1 MKRVFRYLLYVI
13 IGISFLYPQQSKRQ
27 KPPPKKTPPP
37 ASRSNFSSSNALRDL
52 NFEIIKLSY
61 IRTDRAV
68 AILKSMGYIV
78 IEFDPG
84 KDQPGGERQYAPKQS
99 QKIDLGN
106 IKSEDLPVIIKI
118 PETETVTLVKEEK
131 TSKSSKKTTE
141 LGVSL
146 DGILLDKTTD
156 GEEMQRLLVGY
167 REGEFEKVA
176 QLLNLIQNKIDVP
189 ASQILIEALVI
200 ELDSDKL
207 EELGIDYSGT
217 GSGFAATFPS
227 PDSETGDI
235 NPFTLVLDRTLLGNA
250 NTFQSNVEALISTKA
265 AEILS
270 KPSVLVLDG
279 RQARIQVGQQIPIV
293 KTTDTEISQTKSV
306 DYIPVGIVLNL
317 RPRINEDDTR
327 ITIQVETIISETEER
342 IGASSSGG
350 VLEAPVINNRRVQ
363 SFVRVANNTPF
374 IIGGLIAN
382 KRSQSEGGIPLLK
395 DLPVLGKLFSVS
407 NERQIKKEVIV
418 VITPH
423 IIQES
428 ENNFSRVIPQDSE
441 LFNAFGNRSFPN
453 SYRVQNT
460 DVFDLSFIYSSP
472 IYIQIKE
479 AVEKAAMKDNT
490 KYVEEPYK
498 SVLEGR
504 VFGED
509 ILVRRMIYEII
520 EKMGYHNHIDPTKVM
535 FFLDEQ
541 EDPAG
546 FKVEPMARYIAGI
559 KDDKLLRLSYS
570 IRDKASFEKPFV
582 RPTALIAYDDL
593 LEGYNYKQNLRLKNK
608 KGDDSTDDDF
618 TILIGEEKHE
628 RRLYEVLVM
637 KKVLELNPDLSL
649 TLDYFKPGIE
659 ILFPSPEV
667 LIKDTHI
674 VDRDAAKYFY
684 EVNDYYGAFE
694 DVYNRETSA
703 FVDLIIK

>member
-1 MKRVFRYLLYVI
+1 MRRLFLFSWLI
-13 IGISFLYPQQSKRQ
+13 ILCLSAIQGQTSTRATPV
-27 KPPPKKTPPP
+27 KTI
-37 ASRSNFSSSNALRDL
+37 FRDL
-52 NFEIIKLSY
+52 EFEVIKLSY

-68 AILKSMGYIV
+68 AILKSIGYVV
-78 IEFDPG
+78 IEFEPG
-84 KDQPGGERQYAPKQS
+84 KDSHAGERQYTPKQS
-99 QKIDLGN
+99 SKFNVNDV
-106 IKSEDLPVIIKI
+106 KPSELPIIIKL
-118 PETETVTLVKEEK
+118 PETESVTLVKEEK
-131 TSKSSKKTTE
+131 SSSKSSKKGAVSVN
-141 LGVSL
+141 LG
-146 DGILLDKTTD
+146 GITLENTTD
-156 GEEMQRLLVGY
+156 GEPMQRLLVGY
-167 REGEFEKVA
+167 NRDKFDDVA
-176 QLLNLIQNKIDVP
+176 QLLDLIHNKIDLP
-189 ASQILIEALVI
+189 AEQILIEALVI

-207 EELGIDYSGT
+207 DELGIDYSGT
-217 GSGFAATFPS
+217 GAGFSASFPP
-227 PDSETGDI
+227 PDSETGEI
-235 NPFTLVLDRTLLGNA
+235 NPFTVILDRTLLGNA
-250 NTFQSNVEALISTKA
+250 NTFRTNVEALISTKA

-293 KTTDTEISQTKSV
+293 KTTDTQISQTKSV

-342 IGASSSGG
+342 IGASSGGG

-374 IIGGLIAN
+374 IIGGLISN
-382 KRSQSEGGIPLLK
+382 KKSQSEGGIPILK
-395 DLPVLGKLFSVS
+395 DLPLLGKIFSVS
-407 NERQIKKEVIV
+407 SERSIKKEVIV

-460 DVFDLSFIYSSP
+460 DVFDLSFIYNSP
-472 IYIQIKE
+472 IFQKIQAGVVE
-479 AVEKAAMKDNT
+479 AAKQDKAM
-490 KYVEEPYK
+490 YVEEPYK

-504 VFGED
+504 VFGEE

-520 EKMGYHNHIDPTKVM
+520 EKMDYYKHIDPEKVM
-535 FFLDEQ
+535 FFHNEANN
-541 EDPAG
+541 PAG
-546 FKVEPMARYIAGI
+546 FKVEPLAGYIRRVLNM
-559 KDDKLLRLSYS
+559 KDEKYLRLSYS
-570 IRDKASFEKPFV
+570 IHGEASLDKPFV
-582 RPTALIAYDDL
+582 RPTAIVAYDDIDL
-593 LEGYNYKQNLRLKNK
+593 KYNYKKMIRIKNK
-608 KGDDSTDDDF
+608 RGNDPSEDSF
-618 TILIGEEKHE
+618 TILISKEKHE
-628 RRLYEVLVM
+628 RRLYEILVM

-649 TLDYFKPGIE
+649 QLDYFKPGIE

-667 LIKDTHI
+667 LIKDFHI

-694 DVYNRETSA
+694 DVFNQKTSE
-703 FVDLIIK
+703 FVDLMIK

>member
-1 MKRVFRYLLYVI
+1 MRRLFLFSWLI
-13 IGISFLYPQQSKRQ
+13 ILCLSAIQGQTSTRATPV
-27 KPPPKKTPPP
+27 KTI
-37 ASRSNFSSSNALRDL
+37 FRDL
-52 NFEIIKLSY
+52 EFEVIKLSY

-68 AILKSMGYIV
+68 AILKSIGYVV
-78 IEFDPG
+78 IEFEPG
-84 KDQPGGERQYAPKQS
+84 KDSHAGERQYTPKLS
-99 QKIDLGN
+99 SKFNVNDV
-106 IKSEDLPVIIKI
+106 KPSDLPIIIKL
-118 PETETVTLVKEEK
+118 PETESVTLVQEEK
-131 TSKSSKKTTE
+131 SSSKSSKKGAVSVN
-141 LGVSL
+141 LG
-146 DGILLDKTTD
+146 GITLENTTD
-156 GEEMQRLLVGY
+156 GEPMQRLLVGY
-167 REGEFEKVA
+167 NRDKFDDLA
-176 QLLNLIQNKIDVP
+176 QLLNLIQNKIDLP
-189 ASQILIEALVI
+189 AEQILIEALVI

-207 EELGIDYSGT
+207 DELGIDYSGT
-217 GSGFAATFPS
+217 GAGFSASFPP
-227 PDSETGDI
+227 PDPETGEI
-235 NPFTLVLDRTLLGNA
+235 NPFTVILDRTLLGNA
-250 NTFQSNVEALISTKA
+250 NTFRTNVEALISTKA

-293 KTTDTEISQTKSV
+293 KTTDTQISQTKSV

-342 IGASSSGG
+342 IGASSGGG

-374 IIGGLIAN
+374 IIGGLISN
-382 KRSQSEGGIPLLK
+382 KKSQSEGGIPILK
-395 DLPVLGKLFSVS
+395 DLPLLGKIFSVS
-407 NERQIKKEVIV
+407 SERSIKKEVIV

-460 DVFDLSFIYSSP
+460 DVFDLSFIYNSP
-472 IYIQIKE
+472 IFQKIQAGVDE
-479 AVEKAAMKDNT
+479 AAKQDKAM
-490 KYVEEPYK
+490 YVEEPYK

-504 VFGED
+504 VFGEE

-520 EKMGYHNHIDPTKVM
+520 EKMDYYKHIDPEKVM
-535 FFLDEQ
+535 FFHNEANN
-541 EDPAG
+541 PAG
-546 FKVEPMARYIAGI
+546 FKVEPLAGYIRRVLNM
-559 KDDKLLRLSYS
+559 KDEKYLRLSYS
-570 IRDKASFEKPFV
+570 IHGEASLDKPFV
-582 RPTALIAYDDL
+582 RPTAIVAYDDIDL
-593 LEGYNYKQNLRLKNK
+593 KYNYKKMIRIKNK
-608 KGDDSTDDDF
+608 RGNDPSEDSF
-618 TILIGEEKHE
+618 TILISKEKHE
-628 RRLYEVLVM
+628 RRLYEILVM

-649 TLDYFKPGIE
+649 QLDYFKPGIE

-667 LIKDTHI
+667 LIKDFHI

-694 DVYNRETSA
+694 DVFNQKTSE
-703 FVDLIIK
+703 FVDLMIK

>member
-1 MKRVFRYLLYVI
+1 MRRLFLFSWLI
-13 IGISFLYPQQSKRQ
+13 ILCLSAIQGQTSTRATPV
-27 KPPPKKTPPP
+27 KTI
-37 ASRSNFSSSNALRDL
+37 FRDL
-52 NFEIIKLSY
+52 EFEVIKLSY

-68 AILKSMGYIV
+68 AILKSIGYVV
-78 IEFDPG
+78 IEFEPG
-84 KDQPGGERQYAPKQS
+84 KDSHAGERQYTPKLS
-99 QKIDLGN
+99 SKFNVNDV
-106 IKSEDLPVIIKI
+106 KPSDLPIIIKL
-118 PETETVTLVKEEK
+118 PETESVTLVQEEK
-131 TSKSSKKTTE
+131 SSSKSSKKGAVSVN
-141 LGVSL
+141 LG
-146 DGILLDKTTD
+146 GITLENTTD
-156 GEEMQRLLVGY
+156 GEPMQRLLVGY
-167 REGEFEKVA
+167 NRDKFDDLA
-176 QLLNLIQNKIDVP
+176 QLLNLIQNKIDLP
-189 ASQILIEALVI
+189 AEQILIEALVI

-207 EELGIDYSGT
+207 DELGIDYSGT
-217 GSGFAATFPS
+217 GAGFSASFPP
-227 PDSETGDI
+227 PDPETGEI
-235 NPFTLVLDRTLLGNA
+235 NPFTVILDRTLLGNA
-250 NTFQSNVEALISTKA
+250 NTFRTNVEALISTKA

-293 KTTDTEISQTKSV
+293 KTTDTQISQTKSV

-342 IGASSSGG
+342 IGASSGGG

-374 IIGGLIAN
+374 IIGGLISN
-382 KRSQSEGGIPLLK
+382 KKSQSEGGIPILK
-395 DLPVLGKLFSVS
+395 DLPLLGKIFSVS
-407 NERQIKKEVIV
+407 TERSIKKEVIV

-460 DVFDLSFIYSSP
+460 DVFDLSFIYNSP
-472 IYIQIKE
+472 IFQKIQAGVVE
-479 AVEKAAMKDNT
+479 AAKQDKAM
-490 KYVEEPYK
+490 YVEEPYK

-504 VFGED
+504 VFGEE

-520 EKMGYHNHIDPTKVM
+520 EKMDYYKHIDPEKVM
-535 FFLDEQ
+535 FFHNEANN
-541 EDPAG
+541 PAG
-546 FKVEPMARYIAGI
+546 FKVEPLAGYIRRVLNM
-559 KDDKLLRLSYS
+559 KDEKYLRLSYS
-570 IRDKASFEKPFV
+570 IHGEASLDKPFV
-582 RPTALIAYDDL
+582 RPTAIVAYDDIDL
-593 LEGYNYKQNLRLKNK
+593 KYNYKKMIRIKNK
-608 KGDDSTDDDF
+608 RGNDPSEDSF
-618 TILIGEEKHE
+618 TILISKEKHE
-628 RRLYEVLVM
+628 RRLYEILVM

-649 TLDYFKPGIE
+649 QLDYFKPGIE

-667 LIKDTHI
+667 LIKDFHI

-694 DVYNRETSA
+694 DVFNQKTSE
-703 FVDLIIK
+703 FVDLMIK

>member
-1 MKRVFRYLLYVI
+1 MRRLFLFSWLI
-13 IGISFLYPQQSKRQ
+13 ILCLSAIQGQTSTRATPV
-27 KPPPKKTPPP
+27 KTI
-37 ASRSNFSSSNALRDL
+37 FRDL
-52 NFEIIKLSY
+52 EFEVIKLSY

-68 AILKSMGYIV
+68 AILKSIGYVV
-78 IEFDPG
+78 IEFEPG
-84 KDQPGGERQYAPKQS
+84 KDSHAGERQYTPKLS
-99 QKIDLGN
+99 SKFNVNDV
-106 IKSEDLPVIIKI
+106 KPSDLPIIIKL
-118 PETETVTLVKEEK
+118 PETESVTLVQEEK
-131 TSKSSKKTTE
+131 SSSKSSKKGAVSVN
-141 LGVSL
+141 LG
-146 DGILLDKTTD
+146 GITLENTTD
-156 GEEMQRLLVGY
+156 GEPMQRLLVGY
-167 REGEFEKVA
+167 NRDKFDDLA
-176 QLLNLIQNKIDVP
+176 QLLNLIQNKIDLP
-189 ASQILIEALVI
+189 AEQILIEALVI

-207 EELGIDYSGT
+207 DELGIDYSGT
-217 GSGFAATFPS
+217 GAGFSASFPP
-227 PDSETGDI
+227 PDPETGEI
-235 NPFTLVLDRTLLGNA
+235 NPFTVILDRTLLGNA
-250 NTFQSNVEALISTKA
+250 NTFRTNVEALISTKA

-293 KTTDTEISQTKSV
+293 KTTDTQISQTKSV

-342 IGASSSGG
+342 IGASSGGG

-374 IIGGLIAN
+374 IIGGLISN
-382 KRSQSEGGIPLLK
+382 KKSQSEGGIPILK
-395 DLPVLGKLFSVS
+395 DLPLLGKIFSVS
-407 NERQIKKEVIV
+407 TERSIKKEVIV

-460 DVFDLSFIYSSP
+460 DVFDLSFIYNSP
-472 IYIQIKE
+472 IFQKIQARVVE
-479 AVEKAAMKDNT
+479 AAKQDKAM
-490 KYVEEPYK
+490 YVEEPYK

-504 VFGED
+504 VFGEE

-520 EKMGYHNHIDPTKVM
+520 EKMDYYKHIDPEKVM
-535 FFLDEQ
+535 FFHNEANN
-541 EDPAG
+541 PAG
-546 FKVEPMARYIAGI
+546 FKVEPLAGYIRRVLNM
-559 KDDKLLRLSYS
+559 KDEKYLRLSYS
-570 IRDKASFEKPFV
+570 IHGEASLDKPFV
-582 RPTALIAYDDL
+582 RPTAIVAYDDIDL
-593 LEGYNYKQNLRLKNK
+593 KYNYKKMIRIKNK
-608 KGDDSTDDDF
+608 RGNDPSEDSF
-618 TILIGEEKHE
+618 TILISKEKHE
-628 RRLYEVLVM
+628 RRLYEILVM

-649 TLDYFKPGIE
+649 QLDYFKPGIE

-667 LIKDTHI
+667 LIKDFHI

-694 DVYNRETSA
+694 DVFNQKTSEY
-703 FVDLIIK
+703 VDLMIK

>member
-1 MKRVFRYLLYVI
+1 MYKKFLYTWSVI
-13 IGISFLYPQQSKRQ
+13 LILSAIQGQTPQRTNKATKGIS
-27 KPPPKKTPPP
+27 
-37 ASRSNFSSSNALRDL
+37 LRDL
-52 NFEIIKLSY
+52 EYEVIKLSY

-68 AILKSMGYIV
+68 GILKSMGYVI
-78 IEFDPG
+78 IEFDSG
-84 KDQPGGERQYAPKQS
+84 KDDPAGERQYDPKQS
-99 QKIDLGN
+99 KKININN
-106 IKSEDLPVIIKI
+106 IKPDELPIIIKL
-118 PETETVTLVKEEK
+118 PETESVTLVVEEK
-131 TSKSSKKTTE
+131 SKKSSKKASE
-141 LGVSL
+141 LGVNL
-146 DGILLDKTTD
+146 GGIPLEDITD
-156 GEEMQRLLVGY
+156 GDPMQRLLVGY
-167 REGEFEKVA
+167 NTDKFDEVA
-176 QLLNLIQNKIDVP
+176 QLLNLIHNKIDIP
-189 ASQILIEALVI
+189 APQILIEALVV

-207 EELGIDYSGT
+207 DELGIDYSGT
-217 GSGFAATFPS
+217 GTGFTAAFPPPDPESG
-227 PDSETGDI
+227 EI
-235 NPFTLVLDRTLLGNA
+235 NPFTVILDRTLLGNA
-250 NTFQSNVEALISTKA
+250 NTFRTNVQALISTKA

-293 KTTDTEISQTKSV
+293 KTTDTQISQTKSV

-317 RPRINEDDTR
+317 RPRINEDNTR

-342 IGASSSGG
+342 IGASSGGG

-374 IIGGLIAN
+374 IIGGLISN
-382 KRSQSEGGIPLLK
+382 KKSQSEGGIPILK
-395 DLPVLGKLFSVS
+395 DLPFLGKIFSIS
-407 NERQIKKEVIV
+407 TERTIKKEVIV

-472 IYIQIKE
+472 IYKKIRS
-479 AVEKAAMKDNT
+479 AVSDAAKKDKT
-490 KYVEEPYK
+490 MYVEEPYK

-520 EKMGYHNHIDPTKVM
+520 EKMDYYKYVDPEKVM
-535 FFLDEQ
+535 FFKDNPD
-541 EDPAG
+541 DPSG
-546 FKVEPMARYIAGI
+546 FKVEPLSNYIRGVFDL
-559 KDDKLLRLSYS
+559 KGEKYLRLSYS
-570 IRDKASFEKPFV
+570 IHGEASLDKPFV
-582 RPTALIAYDDL
+582 RPTAIVAYDDIDL
-593 LEGYNYKQNLRLKNK
+593 KYNYKKLIRIKNK
-608 KGDDSTDDDF
+608 RGNDSSEDSF
-618 TILIGEEKHE
+618 TILISKEKHE
-628 RRLYEVLVM
+628 RRLYEILVM

-649 TLDYFKPGIE
+649 QLDYFKPGIE

-667 LIKDTHI
+667 LIKDFHI

-694 DVYNRETSA
+694 DVFNQKTSE
-703 FVDLIIK
+703 FVDLMIK

>member
-1 MKRVFRYLLYVI
+1 MRRYFIYIFLVI
-13 IGISFLYPQQSKRQ
+13 ICLSSIIAQTTTTRPKSPKR
-27 KPPPKKTPPP
+27 TI
-37 ASRSNFSSSNALRDL
+37 ASTSLRDL
-52 NFEIIKLSY
+52 DYEIIKLSY

-68 AILKSMGYIV
+68 AILKAMGYVV
-78 IEFDPG
+78 IEFESG
-84 KDQPGGERQYAPKQS
+84 KEQPGGERQYSPKHS
-99 QKIDLGN
+99 KKINLDD
-106 IKSEDLPVIIKI
+106 IKSKELPIIIKI
-118 PETETVTLVKEEK
+118 PETETVTLVHEEK
-131 TSKSSKKTTE
+131 SSKSSSKKRTQ
-141 LGVSL
+141 LGVNL
-146 DGILLDKTTD
+146 GGIILDKTTD

-167 REGEFEKVA
+167 KPNNFEQVA

-189 ASQILIEALVI
+189 AAQILIEALVI

-207 EELGIDYSGT
+207 DELGIDYSGT
-217 GSGFAATFPS
+217 GKGFAASFPA
-227 PDSETGDI
+227 PDSETGEI
-235 NPFTLVLDRTLLGNA
+235 NPFSIILDRTLLGNA

-317 RPRINEDDTR
+317 RPRISEDDTR

-342 IGASSSGG
+342 IGASAAGG

-382 KRSQSEGGIPLLK
+382 KKSQSEGGIPLLK
-395 DLPVLGKLFSVS
+395 DLPFLGKLFSVS
-407 NERQIKKEVIV
+407 NERSIKKEVIV

-423 IIQES
+423 IVQES

-460 DVFDLSFIYSSP
+460 DVFDLSFIYTSP
-472 IYIQIKE
+472 IYNQIKE
-479 AVEKAAMKDNT
+479 AVEEAAKKDKT

-504 VFGED
+504 VFGEE
-509 ILVRRMIYEII
+509 ILVRRMIFEII
-520 EKMGYHNHIDPTKVM
+520 EKMDYYNHIDPTKVM

-546 FKVEPMARYIAGI
+546 FKVEPLAGYIANI
-559 KDDKLLRLSYS
+559 KEDKLLRLSYS
-570 IRDKASFEKPFV
+570 IRDKATFEKPFV
-582 RPTALIAYDDL
+582 RPTALIAYDDR

-608 KGDDSTDDDF
+608 RGDNSTNDDY
-618 TILIGEEKHE
+618 TILIGDDRNE

-637 KKVLELNPDLSL
+637 KKVLELNPDLEL
-649 TLDYFKPGIE
+649 QLDYFKPGIE

-667 LIKDTHI
+667 LSKDIHI

-684 EVNDYYGAFE
+684 EINDYYGAFE
-694 DVYNRETSA
+694 DVYNRETSE

>member
-1 MKRVFRYLLYVI
+1 MRRLFLFSWLI
-13 IGISFLYPQQSKRQ
+13 ILCLSAIQGQTSTRATPV
-27 KPPPKKTPPP
+27 KTI
-37 ASRSNFSSSNALRDL
+37 FRDL
-52 NFEIIKLSY
+52 EFEVIKLSY

-68 AILKSMGYIV
+68 AILKSIGYVV
-78 IEFDPG
+78 IEFEPG
-84 KDQPGGERQYAPKQS
+84 KDSHAGERQYTPKQS
-99 QKIDLGN
+99 SKFNVNDV
-106 IKSEDLPVIIKI
+106 KPSELPIIIKL
-118 PETETVTLVKEEK
+118 PETESVTLVKEEK
-131 TSKSSKKTTE
+131 SSSKSSKKGAVSVN
-141 LGVSL
+141 LG
-146 DGILLDKTTD
+146 GITLENTTD
-156 GEEMQRLLVGY
+156 GEPMQRLLVGY
-167 REGEFEKVA
+167 NRDKFDDVA
-176 QLLNLIQNKIDVP
+176 QLLDLIHNKIDLP
-189 ASQILIEALVI
+189 AEQILIEALVI

-207 EELGIDYSGT
+207 DELGIDYSGT
-217 GSGFAATFPS
+217 GAGFSASFPP
-227 PDSETGDI
+227 PDSETGEI
-235 NPFTLVLDRTLLGNA
+235 NPFTVILDRTLLGNA
-250 NTFQSNVEALISTKA
+250 NTFRTNVEALISTKA

-293 KTTDTEISQTKSV
+293 KTTDTQISQTKSV

-342 IGASSSGG
+342 IGASSGGG

-374 IIGGLIAN
+374 IIGGLISN
-382 KRSQSEGGIPLLK
+382 KKSQSEGGIPILK
-395 DLPVLGKLFSVS
+395 DLPLLGKIFSVS
-407 NERQIKKEVIV
+407 TERSIKKEVIV

-460 DVFDLSFIYSSP
+460 DVFDLSFIYNSP
-472 IYIQIKE
+472 IFQKIQARVVE
-479 AVEKAAMKDNT
+479 AAKQDKAM
-490 KYVEEPYK
+490 YVEEPYK

-504 VFGED
+504 VFGEE

-520 EKMGYHNHIDPTKVM
+520 EKMDYYKHIDPEKVM
-535 FFLDEQ
+535 FFHNEANN
-541 EDPAG
+541 PAG
-546 FKVEPMARYIAGI
+546 FKVEPLAGYIRRVLNM
-559 KDDKLLRLSYS
+559 KDEKYLRLSYS
-570 IRDKASFEKPFV
+570 IHGEASLDKPFV
-582 RPTALIAYDDL
+582 RPTAIVAYDDIDL
-593 LEGYNYKQNLRLKNK
+593 KYNYKKMIRIKNK
-608 KGDDSTDDDF
+608 RGNDPSEDSF
-618 TILIGEEKHE
+618 TILISKEKHE
-628 RRLYEVLVM
+628 RRLYEILVM

-649 TLDYFKPGIE
+649 QLDYFKPGIE

-667 LIKDTHI
+667 LIKDFHI

-694 DVYNRETSA
+694 DVFNQKTSE
-703 FVDLIIK
+703 FVDLMIK